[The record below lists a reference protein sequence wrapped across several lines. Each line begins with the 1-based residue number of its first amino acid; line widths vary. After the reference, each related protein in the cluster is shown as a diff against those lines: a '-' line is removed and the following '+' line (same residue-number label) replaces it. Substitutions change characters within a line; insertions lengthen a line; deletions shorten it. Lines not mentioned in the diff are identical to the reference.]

1 MAEPA
6 ARQSGQSE
14 DTAGQSEDTAGQPE
28 DTAGQREG
36 TGRRTRQP
44 FAHLHVHTE
53 YSMLDGAARLKELF
67 KEVAQQGM
75 THVAMTDHGNM
86 YGAAEFHRQA
96 TEAGITP
103 VIGIEAYVAPEH
115 RSNTKRILWGQPHQK
130 KDDVSASG
138 AYLHK
143 TIWARNREGLHNLFK
158 LSSRSYAEGFL
169 VKWPRMDKEILAEHA
184 GGLMAS
190 TGCPSG
196 ELQTRLRLGQF
207 DEALRS
213 AAEYQEIFG
222 KENYFLELMDHGL
235 DIERRVRDG
244 LVDIGRKL
252 GIPPVVTNDS
262 HYTREADAT
271 SHDLLLCI
279 QTGKSLADAD
289 RFRFDGSG
297 YYIKSADEMYATDT
311 SDVWQEGCRNSQ
323 LLIADRVEPAGMFEF
338 VNLMPRFP
346 IPEGYESEEELFRA
360 EVWKGMD
367 RRYPDGFDEDRKK
380 QAAYE
385 IDIICQMG
393 FPAYFLVVADFI
405 MWAKN
410 HGVAVGPGRGSAA
423 GSIVAYA
430 LGITDLD
437 PLVHGLIFERFL
449 NPERVSM
456 PDIDVDFD
464 ERGRA
469 DVIRY
474 VTEKWGSDKVAQIVT
489 YGTIKAKAAIKDST
503 RVLGFPYALG
513 DRITKAFPPAVMGK
527 DIPLSGIF
535 DSGHPR
541 YSEAGELRQL
551 YEAEAE
557 IKQVI
562 DTAKGI
568 EGLIR
573 QPGVHAA
580 GVIMS
585 AETITDHIPVWT
597 RHSDGAVI
605 TQFDY
610 PTCEGLGL
618 LKMDFLGLRNLTIMA
633 NAVAAIEK
641 NQGIS
646 IDLLSLPL
654 DDKPTYELLGRG
666 DTLGVFQFDGGPM
679 RSLLRTM
686 KPDNF
691 EDISAVGALYR
702 PGPMGVNSHTNY
714 ALRKNGLQEITPIH
728 PELEEPLRE
737 ILQPTYGLIV
747 YQEQVQKA
755 AQILAGYTLGQADLL
770 RRAMGKKKKEIL
782 DKEFVPF
789 RQGCRERGYSDKAIQ
804 AVWDVLVPFAGY
816 AFNKAHSAAYGL
828 VSYWTAYL
836 KANYPAEY
844 MAALLTSVGDDKDKS
859 ALYLSECRRMGIKV
873 LPPDVNSSVATFTAV
888 GRDVRFGL
896 AAIRNVGTNVVDAIV
911 AARKSKGEFTSFPD
925 FLRKVPVVVCNK
937 RVIESLIKAG
947 AFDSFGHPR
956 KGLVM
961 VHEQAVDAVID
972 IKRNEA
978 IGQDSLFGGD
988 AETEAF
994 FDVPIP
1000 ADGDWDKTVR
1010 LSFER
1015 EMLGL
1020 YVSDHPLLGVEHL
1033 LAREADISLADLLT
1047 SGEEPAERGRGER
1060 NDGGGVVKVAGILSG
1075 VQRKVTKQG
1084 NPWAAATLEDLAG
1097 AIEVLFFPATYQLY
1111 ATSIA
1116 EDAIIV
1122 VKGRIDRR
1130 DDVPKLIAMDVTVPD
1145 MTIGDGGPFVVSMP
1159 VTRCVAAVVE
1169 QLKDV
1174 LMTHPGPT
1182 EVHLRLRGAQRTTVV
1197 RLDDKLRVANSPA
1210 LLGDLKQLLG
1220 PACVS

>member
-1 MAEPA
+1 MAA
-6 ARQSGQSE
+6 
-14 DTAGQSEDTAGQPE
+14 TAVSPY
-28 DTAGQREG
+28 
-36 TGRRTRQP
+36 
-44 FAHLHVHTE
+44 AHLHVHTE
-53 YSMLDGAARLKELF
+53 YSMLDGAARLRELF
-67 KEVAQQGM
+67 AEVQRLGM

-86 YGAAEFHRQA
+86 FGAAEFHRQA
-96 TEAGITP
+96 RDAGITP
-103 VIGIEAYVAPEH
+103 VIGIEAYVAPEA
-115 RSNTKRILWGQPHQK
+115 RGNPARILWGQPHQK

-143 TIWARNREGLHNLFK
+143 TIWARDSQGLHNLFK
-158 LSSRSYAEGFL
+158 LSSRSYAEGWL
-169 VKWPRMDKEILAEHA
+169 VKWPRMDKEIIA
-184 GGLMAS
+184 GHSAGLMAS

-196 ELQTRLRLGQF
+196 EVQTRLRLGQF
-207 DEALRS
+207 GEALNA
-213 AAEYQEIFG
+213 AAEWQDIFG
-222 KENYFLELMDHGL
+222 KENYFLELMEHGL
-235 DIERRVRDG
+235 AIERRVRDG
-244 LVDIGRKL
+244 LLEIGRKL

-262 HYTREADAT
+262 HYTREADAE

-279 QTGKSLADAD
+279 QTGKTLADAD
-289 RFRFDGSG
+289 RFRLEGAG
-297 YYIKSADEMYATDT
+297 YYIKAAQEMYGLDS
-311 SDVWQEGCRNSQ
+311 SDIWQEGCRNSQ
-323 LLIADRVEPAGMFEF
+323 LLIADRVDPSGMFEF
-338 VNLMPRFP
+338 INLMPRFP
-346 IPEGYESEEELFRA
+346 IPGGYASEDELFAA
-360 EVWKGMD
+360 EVWRGMD
-367 RRYPDGFDEDRKK
+367 RRYPGGYDEQRRR
-380 QAAYE
+380 QAEYE
-385 IDIICQMG
+385 IQVICQMG

-405 MWAKN
+405 NWAKN
-410 HGVAVGPGRGSAA
+410 NGVAVGPGRGSAA
-423 GSIVAYA
+423 GSIVSYA
-430 LGITDLD
+430 MGITDLD

-456 PDIDVDFD
+456 PDIDIDFD

-474 VTEKWGSDKVAQIVT
+474 VTQKWGSDKVAQIVT
-489 YGTIKAKAAIKDST
+489 YGTIKAKAAIKDAC

-513 DRITKAFPPAVMGK
+513 DRITKTYPPAVLGK
-527 DIPLSGIF
+527 DMPLSGVF
-535 DSGHPR
+535 DEKHPR
-541 YSEAGELRQL
+541 HKEAAEFRAL

-557 IKQVI
+557 VKQVV
-562 DTAKGI
+562 DKARGI

-585 AETITDHIPVWT
+585 AEPLTDHIPVWT

-610 PTCEGLGL
+610 PTCEALGL

-633 NAVAAIEK
+633 DAINAIAGNRDIA
-641 NQGIS
+641 
-646 IDLLSLPL
+646 IDLLGLPL

-679 RSLLRTM
+679 RSLLRLM

-714 ALRKNGLQEITPIH
+714 ALRKNGQQEIIPIH
-728 PELEEPLRE
+728 PELEEPLKE
-737 ILQPTYGLIV
+737 VLEPTYGLIV

-755 AQILAGYTLGQADLL
+755 AQIMAGYTLGQADLL

-789 RQGCRERGYSDKAIQ
+789 QKGCREHGYSDEAIQ

-873 LPPDVNSSVATFTAV
+873 LPPDVNASAATFTPV
-888 GRDVRFGL
+888 GRDIRFGL
-896 AAIRNVGTNVVDAIV
+896 AAIRNVGGNVVEAII
-911 AARKSKGEFTSFPD
+911 AARKAKGEFVSFSD
-925 FLRKVPVVVCNK
+925 FLRKVPAVVCNK
-937 RVIESLIKAG
+937 RVIESLVKAG
-947 AFDSFGHPR
+947 AFDSFEHPR
-956 KGLVM
+956 KGLVLI
-961 VHEQAVDAVID
+961 HEQAVDSVID

-988 AETEAF
+988 AEAEAVF
-994 FDVPIP
+994 EVAIP
-1000 ADGDWDKTVR
+1000 DGEWEKKTR
-1010 LSFER
+1010 LNFER

-1020 YVSDHPLLGVEHL
+1020 YVSDHPLLGVEHI
-1033 LAREADISLADLLT
+1033 LARDTDCSLAELM
-1047 SGEEPAERGRGER
+1047 SASEESERPDRPRGDR
-1060 NDGGGVVKVAGILSG
+1060 SDGQIVKVGGILSG
-1075 VQRKVTKQG
+1075 VQRKITKQG
-1084 NPWAAATLEDLAG
+1084 NQWAAATLEDLGG
-1097 AIEVLFFPATYQLY
+1097 AIEVLFFPQTYQLY

-1116 EDAIIV
+1116 EDAIVV
-1122 VKGRIDRR
+1122 VKGRVDRR
-1130 DDVPKLIAMDVTVPD
+1130 DDVPKLIAMD
-1145 MTIGDGGPFVVSMP
+1145 MTIPDLSAGDGGPFVVSLP
-1159 VTRCVAAVVE
+1159 VTRCVPPVVE
-1169 QLKDV
+1169 QLREV
-1174 LMTHPGPT
+1174 LRTHPGPT
-1182 EVHLRLRGAQRTTVV
+1182 EVHLRLRGNQRTTVV
-1197 RLDDKLRVANSPA
+1197 RLDDKLRVTASPA

-1220 PACVS
+1220 PACVT